1 MKSFSERN
9 PMISGIIGLALTA
22 TIVVLGLQFKTL
34 FVDTGKS
41 HSAYFADAGALRSGA
56 KVQVSGAEV
65 GEVSGVELDGS
76 VARVRFTVSD
86 SIRLGDRTEAA
97 IKSDT
102 LLGTKIV
109 EVLPR
114 GEGQLSQ
121 TIPLERTRSPYQLP
135 DALGDLTST
144 INDLKTDQLSE
155 SLATLSHTFQNTPP
169 ALKAAVEGLG
179 RVSQTL
185 NNRDQQLRSLLIN
198 ANKATTVLAERTDQI
213 VSLIGDANALLAQL
227 LTESS
232 ALDSISGHLS
242 QLSQQLVGLIAENR
256 EQLKPALE
264 KLDGVLSIVDD
275 RKDKVQ
281 QSIKLLNAYALSL
294 GESVSSGPFFNAYIA
309 NLVPGEWIQPFI
321 DAAFSDL
328 GLDPNTKLPSE
339 LTDPQTGQKATPAL
353 PVPFPRTG
361 QGGDPRLTIPDAI
374 TGNPGDQ
381 QCGPPGVPLPGP
393 GCYPYREP
401 PPPGPPGG
409 PPPGPPAP
417 APPGMVQTT
426 EPTPAPVFV
435 PAPNEAGQA
444 PTSQEPLPGSPTG
457 VGGMP

>member
-9 PMISGIIGLALTA
+9 PMIVGVTGLGLIVA
-22 TIVVLGLQFKTL
+22 TGVLGFGFKNL
-34 FVDTGKS
+34 IVDSGKS
-41 HSAYFADAGALRSGA
+41 YSAYFADAGALHSGA

-76 VARVRFTVSD
+76 QARVTFTVSD
-86 SIRLGDRTEAA
+86 NIRLGDRTEVA

-114 GEGQLSQ
+114 GDGQLSQ
-121 TIPLERTRSPYQLP
+121 TIPLARTRSPYQLP

-144 INDLKTDQLSE
+144 VSNLNTDQLSQ
-155 SLATLSHTFQNTPP
+155 SLATLSQTFQNTPP
-169 ALKAAVEGLG
+169 DLKAAVEGLG
-179 RVSQTL
+179 RFSQTL

-198 ANKATTVLAERTDQI
+198 ANKATTVLAKRTDQ
-213 VSLIGDANALLAQL
+213 VVNLIGDANALLAQL

-242 QLSQQLVGLIAENR
+242 QLSQQLSGLIAENR
-256 EQLKPALE
+256 QQLKPALE
-264 KLDGVLSIVDD
+264 KLDGVLTIVDD

-281 QSIKLLNAYALSL
+281 QSIKLLNSYALSL
-294 GESVSSGPFFNAYIA
+294 GESVSSGPFFNAYIG
-309 NLVPGEWIQPFI
+309 NLLPGQWIQPFI

-328 GLDPNTKLPSE
+328 GLDPNTKLPSD

-353 PVPFPRTG
+353 PVPYPRTG
-361 QGGDPRLTIPDAI
+361 QGGDPRMTIPDAI
-374 TGNPGDQ
+374 TGNAGDQ

-401 PPPGPPGG
+401 IAPGPPGG

-417 APPGMVQTT
+417 APPELAQTT
-426 EPTPAPVFV
+426 EPTPAPVVV
-435 PAPNEAGQA
+435 PSGP
-444 PTSQEPLPGSPTG
+444 PLPGSPTG
-457 VGGMP
+457 EGGTP

>member
-9 PMISGIIGLALTA
+9 PMTIGVIGLALTA
-22 TIVVLGLQFKTL
+22 GIVVLGVQFNHL
-34 FVDTGKS
+34 FIDTGKS
-41 HSAYFADAGALRSGA
+41 YSAYFADAGALHAGA

-65 GEVSGVELDGS
+65 GTVSDVELVGS
-76 VARVRFTVSD
+76 KALITFKVSD

-97 IKSDT
+97 IKTDT

-109 EVLPR
+109 DVHPR

-121 TIPLERTRSPYQLP
+121 TIPLERTRAPYQLP
-135 DALGDLTST
+135 DALGDLSST
-144 INDLKTDQLSE
+144 INNLNTDQLSQ
-155 SLATLSHTFQNTPP
+155 SLTVLSQTLQNTPP
-169 ALKAAVEGLG
+169 DLKAAVEGLG
-179 RVSQTL
+179 RFSQTL
-185 NNRDQQLRSLLIN
+185 NNRDQQLRSLLTN
-198 ANKATTVLAERTDQI
+198 ANKVTTVLAKRTDDV
-213 VSLIGDANALLAQL
+213 VSLIGNANALLAQL

-242 QLSQQLVGLIAENR
+242 QLSQQLSGLIAENR
-256 EQLKPALE
+256 AQLKPALE
-264 KLDGVLSIVDD
+264 KLDGVLTIVDD
-275 RKDKVQ
+275 RKVKVQ
-281 QSIKLLNAYALSL
+281 ESIKLLNTYALSL

-309 NLVPGEWIQPFI
+309 NLVPGQWIQPFV

-339 LTDPQTGQKATPAL
+339 LVDPQTGQQATPAL

-374 TGNPGDQ
+374 TGNPGEA

-401 PPPGPPGG
+401 IPPGPPGG
-409 PPPGPPAP
+409 PPPGPPAA
-417 APPGMVQTT
+417 APPELTMTT
-426 EPTPAPVFV
+426 EPTPRPM
-435 PAPNEAGQA
+435 PAE
-444 PTSQEPLPGSPTG
+444 PTSQAPGPGSPTG
-457 VGGMP
+457 EGGMP

>member
-1 MKSFSERN
+1 MMKSFSERN
-9 PMISGIIGLALTA
+9 QMVIGVVGLTLTA
-22 TIVVLGLQFKTL
+22 VIVVVGLQYKNL
-34 FVDTGKS
+34 FIDTGKTYR
-41 HSAYFADAGALRSGA
+41 AYFEDAAVLRDGA

-65 GEVSGVELDGS
+65 GEVSGVEVDGS
-76 VARVRFTVSD
+76 KALVTFEVSD

-102 LLGTKIV
+102 LLGTKILD
-109 EVLPR
+109 VLPR

-121 TIPLERTRSPYQLP
+121 AIPLERTRSPYQLP

-144 INDLKTDQLSE
+144 INDLNTDQLSQ
-155 SLATLSHTFQNTPP
+155 SLSTLSQTFHDTPP
-169 ALKAAVEGLG
+169 DLKAAVEGLG
-179 RVSQTL
+179 RFSQTL
-185 NNRDQQLRSLLIN
+185 NNRDQQLRALLAN
-198 ANKATTVLAERTDQI
+198 ANKVTTVLAKRTDQ
-213 VSLIGDANALLAQL
+213 VVNLIGDANALLAQL

-242 QLSQQLVGLIAENR
+242 QLSQQLSGLIAENHA
-256 EQLKPALE
+256 QLKPALE
-264 KLDGVLSIVDD
+264 KLDGVLTIVDD

-281 QSIKLLNAYALSL
+281 QSIKLLNTYALSL
-294 GESVSSGPFFNAYIA
+294 GESVSSGPFFNAYIG
-309 NLVPGEWIQPFI
+309 NLLPGQWIQPFI

-328 GLDPNTKLPSE
+328 GLDPHTKLPSE

-353 PVPFPRTG
+353 PVPYPRTG

-374 TGNPGDQ
+374 TGNLGDQ

-393 GCYPYREP
+393 GCYPYHEP

-417 APPGMVQTT
+417 APPDLAMTT
-426 EPTPAPVFV
+426 EPTPRPM
-435 PAPNEAGQA
+435 PAPTDET
-444 PTSQEPLPGSPTG
+444 PMPGSPTG
-457 VGGMP
+457 EGGMP